1 MGLDFVE
8 LVFRWM
14 HVLAAIVAVGGTIY
28 QRFMVLPALGELP
41 AAERARVAD
50 AIRGR
55 WAMWVRAAI
64 TFLLISGLYNFLFV
78 VNKRYD
84 LPPLYHA
91 LFGIKF
97 LLALVIFTLASFLTG
112 RSGVAQRFVAAA
124 RFWLTVNLVLALA
137 VVGISGVLRGLPK
150 QPKTVEPPA
159 AVSPDGP
166 APAGA
171 APTAT
176 GS

>member
-1 MGLDFVE
+1 MDLDVVE

-14 HVLAAIVAVGGTIY
+14 HVLAAIVAVGGIIF
-28 QRFMVLPALGELP
+28 QRFMVLPALDELP
-41 AAERARVAD
+41 EAEQARVAD
-50 AIRGR
+50 VIRGR

-64 TFLLISGLYNFLFV
+64 AFLLISGLYNFLFV
-78 VNKRYD
+78 AHRRYE

-124 RFWLTVNLVLALA
+124 RFWLTVNLVLAVA
-137 VVGISGVLRGLPK
+137 VVGISGVLRGLPR
-150 QPKTVEPPA
+150 QPKTVEPAA

-166 APAGA
+166 APVGTA
-171 APTAT
+171 AT
-176 GS
+176 GTGS